1 MALPV
6 ITIESI
12 APQEAMILK
21 DVRLRALLDTPSAF
35 SSTYEKESL
44 LSDADW
50 IDRAARWSGG
60 RSITYLAKDHGVPC
74 GIVAAFLDQ
83 DDRALAHLVSMWVA
97 PTQRRRGVGAA
108 LVQKIFAW
116 ARMHNVQTM
125 KLLVTSN
132 NDAAIRLYEQLG
144 FAMTGNKT
152 PHANDPSLGDCEM
165 VRNID

>member
-1 MALPV
+1 V
-6 ITIESI
+6 ITIEPI
-12 APQEAMILK
+12 TQQDAMILK
-21 DVRLRALLDTPSAF
+21 EVRLRALLDTPSAF

-60 RSITYLAKDHGVPC
+60 RSITYLAKDHCVPC
-74 GIVAAFLDQ
+74 GIVAAFLDEN
-83 DDRALAHLVSMWVA
+83 DTALAHLVSMWMA
-97 PTQRRRGVGAA
+97 PTHRRRGIGAA
-108 LVQKIFAW
+108 LVQTIFAW
-116 ARMHNVQTM
+116 ARMHNVQSL

-132 NDAAIRLYEQLG
+132 NDAATRLYERLG

-165 VRNID
+165 IRNID